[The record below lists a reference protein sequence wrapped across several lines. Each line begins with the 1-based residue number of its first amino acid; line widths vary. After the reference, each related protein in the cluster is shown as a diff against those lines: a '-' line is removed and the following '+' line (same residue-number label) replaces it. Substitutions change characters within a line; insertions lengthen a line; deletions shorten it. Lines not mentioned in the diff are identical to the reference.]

1 MKAKKTTTKSS
12 NKNTSK
18 PLVKQKAQSSSKKT
32 SNNKI
37 KEKSIEVNKKN
48 PSNNPEEISKSSHS
62 KNKDSFNVN
71 NHIVYP
77 SHGVGKI
84 IDIATIEVLNQEHN
98 LYIIY
103 FEKEKLT
110 IKIPVEKA
118 EKYGIRHLVS
128 KKEMEEVLSILRGGI
143 KKIKGMWSRRAQEYE
158 EKINSG
164 NITLLAEV
172 IRDLT
177 RDIADSDRSFS
188 ERLIYETAI
197 FRLASEYAII
207 FNIPVESAKE
217 KITSVAK
224 DKVISDSK
232 NKDFDID
239 FDDMVKS
246 LNEDDEEDDNDEEDE
261 DEDDDEEHYKSL
273 DKYSQDDD
281 EEEDFMEQFKKAEK
295 SIKKDKKVTVKSKKS
310 KK

>member
-1 MKAKKTTTKSS
+1 MKAKKTTIKSS

-18 PLVKQKAQSSSKKT
+18 SFIKQQTESSSKKLV
-32 SNNKI
+32 NKV
-37 KEKSIEVNKKN
+37 KEKSVESNKK
-48 PSNNPEEISKSSHS
+48 STLNNPEENIKTSHLI
-62 KNKDSFNVN
+62 NKDSFSVN
-71 NHIVYP
+71 NYIVYP

-84 IDIATIEVLNQEHN
+84 INIDTLKILNQEHN

-118 EKYGIRHLVS
+118 QKYGIRHLVS
-128 KKEMEEVLSILRGGI
+128 KKEIEEVLAILRGGV

-164 NITLLAEV
+164 NIVLLAEV

-177 RDIADSDRSFS
+177 RDILDSDRSFS

-207 FNIPVESAKE
+207 FNISVDLAKE
-217 KITSVAK
+217 KVISVAK

-232 NKDFDID
+232 HKDFDLD
-239 FDDMVKS
+239 FDDIVKS
-246 LNEDDEEDDNDEEDE
+246 LNEEEDDEEEEDE
-261 DEDDDEEHYKSL
+261 EEDDDEEHYKSL

-281 EEEDFMEQFKKAEK
+281 DEDFMEQFKKAEK
-295 SIKKDKKVTVKSKKS
+295 SIKKDKKTNVKSRKLKK
-310 KK
+310 

>member
-1 MKAKKTTTKSS
+1 MKAKKTTAKAF
-12 NKNTSK
+12 NKNASK
-18 PLVKQKAQSSSKKT
+18 PLVKQKIESSSKKT

-48 PSNNPEEISKSSHS
+48 PSNNSEEISKTSHS
-62 KNKDSFNVN
+62 KNKNSFNVN

-84 IDIATIEVLNQEHN
+84 IDIATIKVLNQEHN

-232 NKDFDID
+232 NKDFDLD

-261 DEDDDEEHYKSL
+261 DDDDEEHYKSL

-295 SIKKDKKVTVKSKKS
+295 SIKKDKKITVKSKKS

>member
-1 MKAKKTTTKSS
+1 MKAKKTTIKSS

-18 PLVKQKAQSSSKKT
+18 SFIKQQTESSSKKLV
-32 SNNKI
+32 NKV
-37 KEKSIEVNKKN
+37 KEKSVESNKK
-48 PSNNPEEISKSSHS
+48 STLNNPEENIKTSHLI
-62 KNKDSFNVN
+62 NKDSFSVN
-71 NHIVYP
+71 NYIVYP

-84 IDIATIEVLNQEHN
+84 INIDTLKILNQEHN

-118 EKYGIRHLVS
+118 QKYGIRHLVS
-128 KKEMEEVLSILRGGI
+128 KKEIEEVLAILRGGV

-164 NITLLAEV
+164 NIVLLAEV

-177 RDIADSDRSFS
+177 RDILDSDRSFS

-207 FNIPVESAKE
+207 FNISVDLAKE
-217 KITSVAK
+217 KVISVAK

-232 NKDFDID
+232 HKDFDLD
-239 FDDMVKS
+239 FDDIVKS
-246 LNEDDEEDDNDEEDE
+246 LNEEEDDDEEEDEE
-261 DEDDDEEHYKSL
+261 EDDDEEHYKSL
-273 DKYSQDDD
+273 DKYSQEDDD
-281 EEEDFMEQFKKAEK
+281 EDFMEQFKKAEK
-295 SIKKDKKVTVKSKKS
+295 SIKKDKKTNVKSRKLKK
-310 KK
+310 

>member
-1 MKAKKTTTKSS
+1 MKAKKNIKNSEKNKPLKSATKNIGKNQEKPIKNNPKTKANQTEEIKINKTTT
-12 NKNTSK
+12 
-18 PLVKQKAQSSSKKT
+18 
-32 SNNKI
+32 
-37 KEKSIEVNKKN
+37 
-48 PSNNPEEISKSSHS
+48 S
-62 KNKDSFNVN
+62 KNKDNFQIN
-71 NHIVYP
+71 NYIVYP

-84 IDIATIEVLNQEHN
+84 INIETLNVLNQPQK

-118 EKYGIRHLVS
+118 EKFGIRHLAL
-128 KKEMEEVLSILRGGI
+128 KKEIEEVLIVLRGGV

-164 NITLLAEV
+164 SIMLLAEV

-177 RDIADSDRSFS
+177 RDIQDSDRSFS

-197 FRLASEYAII
+197 FRLASEYAIVL
-207 FNIPVESAKE
+207 NVSVDNAKDR
-217 KITSVAK
+217 IISIAK
-224 DKVISDSK
+224 DKIISEPK
-232 NKDFDID
+232 GKDFDLD

-246 LNEDDEEDDNDEEDE
+246 LHDEDE
-261 DEDDDEEHYKSL
+261 DEDDDEEDDDDEEEHYKAL
-273 DKYSQDDD
+273 DKYSQEEDDD
-281 EEEDFMEQFKKAEK
+281 DFMEQFKKAEK
-295 SIKKDKKVTVKSKKS
+295 NIQKDKKSINKPAKKS

>member
-1 MKAKKTTTKSS
+1 MKAKKITKITQKNQIKQKTEEKSKKSTAKSNPKITEKTTKH
-12 NKNTSK
+12 
-18 PLVKQKAQSSSKKT
+18 SKKT
-32 SNNKI
+32 PLNTQ
-37 KEKSIEVNKKN
+37 
-48 PSNNPEEISKSSHS
+48 PEEIKINKTVLPKS
-62 KNKDSFNVN
+62 KDSFNVSN
-71 NHIVYP
+71 YIVYP

-84 IDIATIEVLNQEHN
+84 TSIDNLTILNQEHK

-128 KKEMEEVLSILRGGI
+128 KKEIEEVLTILRGGV

-164 NITLLAEV
+164 NIMLLAEV

-177 RDIADSDRSFS
+177 RDIQDGDRSFS

-197 FRLASEYAII
+197 FRLANEYAII
-207 FNIPVESAKE
+207 FNISLDVAKE
-217 KITSVAK
+217 KVVAIAK
-224 DKVISDSK
+224 DKVTIEPK
-232 NKDFDID
+232 GKDFDLD
-239 FDDMVKS
+239 FDNMVKS
-246 LNEDDEEDDNDEEDE
+246 LHEEDEEEDE
-261 DEDDDEEHYKSL
+261 DEEEEDDDEEHYKSL
-273 DKYSQDDD
+273 DKYSQEDD
-281 EEEDFMEQFKKAEK
+281 EDDFMEQFKKAEK
-295 SIKKDKKVTVKSKKS
+295 NIKKDKKSTNKTAKKS

>member
-1 MKAKKTTTKSS
+1 MKAKKTTIKSS

-18 PLVKQKAQSSSKKT
+18 SFIKQQTESSSKKLV
-32 SNNKI
+32 NKV
-37 KEKSIEVNKKN
+37 KEKSVESNKK
-48 PSNNPEEISKSSHS
+48 STLNNPEENIKTSHLT
-62 KNKDSFNVN
+62 NKDSFSVN
-71 NHIVYP
+71 NYIVYP

-84 IDIATIEVLNQEHN
+84 INIDTLKILNQEHN

-118 EKYGIRHLVS
+118 QKYGIRHLVS
-128 KKEMEEVLSILRGGI
+128 KKEIEEVLAILRGGV

-164 NITLLAEV
+164 NIVLLAEV

-177 RDIADSDRSFS
+177 RDILDSDRSFS

-207 FNIPVESAKE
+207 FNISVDLAKE
-217 KITSVAK
+217 KVISVAK

-232 NKDFDID
+232 HKDFDLD
-239 FDDMVKS
+239 FDDIVKS
-246 LNEDDEEDDNDEEDE
+246 LNEEEDDDEEEDEE
-261 DEDDDEEHYKSL
+261 EDDDEEHYKSL
-273 DKYSQDDD
+273 DKYSQEDDD
-281 EEEDFMEQFKKAEK
+281 EDFMEQFKKAEK
-295 SIKKDKKVTVKSKKS
+295 SIKKDKKTNVKSRKLKK
-310 KK
+310 

>member
-1 MKAKKTTTKSS
+1 MKAKKITKITQKNQIKQKTEEKSKKSIAKSNPKITEKTTKH
-12 NKNTSK
+12 
-18 PLVKQKAQSSSKKT
+18 SKKT
-32 SNNKI
+32 PLNTQ
-37 KEKSIEVNKKN
+37 
-48 PSNNPEEISKSSHS
+48 PEEIKINKTVLPKS
-62 KNKDSFNVN
+62 KDSFNVSN
-71 NHIVYP
+71 YIVYP

-84 IDIATIEVLNQEHN
+84 TSIDNLTILNQEHK

-128 KKEMEEVLSILRGGI
+128 KKEIEEVLTILRGGV

-164 NITLLAEV
+164 NIMLLAEV

-177 RDIADSDRSFS
+177 RDIQDGDRSFS

-197 FRLASEYAII
+197 FRLANEYAII
-207 FNIPVESAKE
+207 FNISLDVAKE
-217 KITSVAK
+217 KVVAIAK
-224 DKVISDSK
+224 DKITIEPK
-232 NKDFDID
+232 GKDFDLD
-239 FDDMVKS
+239 FDNMVKS
-246 LNEDDEEDDNDEEDE
+246 LHEEDDDEDEEEDE
-261 DEDDDEEHYKSL
+261 EDDDEEHYKSL
-273 DKYSQDDD
+273 DKYSQEDD
-281 EEEDFMEQFKKAEK
+281 EDDFMEQFKKAEK
-295 SIKKDKKVTVKSKKS
+295 NIKKDKKSTNKTAKKS

>member
-1 MKAKKTTTKSS
+1 MKAKKITKITQKNKIKQKTEEKSKKSIAKSNQKITEKTTKH
-12 NKNTSK
+12 
-18 PLVKQKAQSSSKKT
+18 SKKT
-32 SNNKI
+32 PLNTQ
-37 KEKSIEVNKKN
+37 
-48 PSNNPEEISKSSHS
+48 PEEIKINKTVLPKS
-62 KNKDSFNVN
+62 KDSFNVSN
-71 NHIVYP
+71 YIVYP

-84 IDIATIEVLNQEHN
+84 TSIDNLTILNQEHK

-128 KKEMEEVLSILRGGI
+128 KKEIEEVLTILRGGV

-164 NITLLAEV
+164 NIMLLAEV

-177 RDIADSDRSFS
+177 RDIQDGDRSFS

-197 FRLASEYAII
+197 FRLANEYAII
-207 FNIPVESAKE
+207 FNISLDVAKE
-217 KITSVAK
+217 KVVAIAK
-224 DKVISDSK
+224 DKITIEPK
-232 NKDFDID
+232 GKDFDLD
-239 FDDMVKS
+239 FDNMVKS
-246 LNEDDEEDDNDEEDE
+246 LHEEDDDEEDDEEE
-261 DEDDDEEHYKSL
+261 EDDDEEHYKSL
-273 DKYSQDDD
+273 DKYSQEDD
-281 EEEDFMEQFKKAEK
+281 EDDFMEQFKKAEK
-295 SIKKDKKVTVKSKKS
+295 NIKKDKKSTNKTAKKS

>member
-1 MKAKKTTTKSS
+1 MKAKKITKITQ
-12 NKNTSK
+12 KNQI
-18 PLVKQKAQSSSKKT
+18 KQKTEEKSKKSTAKSNPKITEKAIKNSKKT
-32 SNNKI
+32 PF
-37 KEKSIEVNKKN
+37 N
-48 PSNNPEEISKSSHS
+48 PQPEEIKINKTNLPKS
-62 KNKDSFNVN
+62 KDSFNVN
-71 NHIVYP
+71 SYIVYP

-84 IDIATIEVLNQEHN
+84 TSIENLTILNQEHK

-128 KKEMEEVLSILRGGI
+128 KKEIEEVLAILRGGV

-164 NITLLAEV
+164 NIMLLAEV

-177 RDIADSDRSFS
+177 RDIQDGDRSFS

-197 FRLASEYAII
+197 FRLANEYAII
-207 FNIPVESAKE
+207 FNIALDIAKE
-217 KITSVAK
+217 KVIAIAK
-224 DKVISDSK
+224 DKITIEPK
-232 NKDFDID
+232 GKDFDLD

-246 LNEDDEEDDNDEEDE
+246 LHEEDDDEDEEEDE
-261 DEDDDEEHYKSL
+261 EDDDEEHYKSL
-273 DKYSQDDD
+273 DKYSQEDD
-281 EEEDFMEQFKKAEK
+281 EDDFMEQFKKAEK
-295 SIKKDKKVTVKSKKS
+295 NIKKDKKSTNKTAKKS

>member
-1 MKAKKTTTKSS
+1 MKAKKTTIKSS

-18 PLVKQKAQSSSKKT
+18 SLVKQKTDSSSQKLINKTKEKLSESNKKT
-32 SNNKI
+32 SINNLEENI
-37 KEKSIEVNKKN
+37 KT
-48 PSNNPEEISKSSHS
+48 SHS
-62 KNKDSFNVN
+62 KNKDYFNVN
-71 NHIVYP
+71 NYIVYP

-84 IDIATIEVLNQEHN
+84 INIDNLKILNQEHN

-128 KKEMEEVLSILRGGI
+128 KKEIEDVLAILRGGI

-164 NITLLAEV
+164 NIVLLAEV

-177 RDIADSDRSFS
+177 RDILDSDRSFS

-207 FNIPVESAKE
+207 FNISVDLAKE
-217 KITSVAK
+217 KIISVAK

-232 NKDFDID
+232 NKDFDLD
-239 FDDMVKS
+239 FDDIVKS
-246 LNEDDEEDDNDEEDE
+246 LKEDEEDDDDDDEEE
-261 DEDDDEEHYKSL
+261 EDDDEEHYKSL
-273 DKYSQDDD
+273 DKYSQEDD
-281 EEEDFMEQFKKAEK
+281 EEDFMEQFKKAEK
-295 SIKKDKKVTVKSKKS
+295 SIKKDKKTNIKSRKLKK
-310 KK
+310 

>member
-1 MKAKKTTTKSS
+1 MINKTKEKLSES
-12 NKNTSK
+12 N
-18 PLVKQKAQSSSKKT
+18 KKT
-32 SNNKI
+32 SINNLEENI
-37 KEKSIEVNKKN
+37 KT
-48 PSNNPEEISKSSHS
+48 SHS
-62 KNKDSFNVN
+62 KNKDSFNIN
-71 NHIVYP
+71 NYIVYP

-84 IDIATIEVLNQEHN
+84 INIDNLKILNQEHN

-128 KKEMEEVLSILRGGI
+128 KKEIEDVLAILRGGI

-164 NITLLAEV
+164 NIVLLAEV

-177 RDIADSDRSFS
+177 RDILDSDRSFS

-207 FNIPVESAKE
+207 FNISVDLAKE
-217 KITSVAK
+217 KIISVAK

-232 NKDFDID
+232 NKDFDLD
-239 FDDMVKS
+239 FDDIVKS
-246 LNEDDEEDDNDEEDE
+246 LKEDEEDDDDDEEDE
-261 DEDDDEEHYKSL
+261 EDDDEEHYKSL
-273 DKYSQDDD
+273 DKYSQEDD
-281 EEEDFMEQFKKAEK
+281 EEDFMEQFKKAEK
-295 SIKKDKKVTVKSKKS
+295 SIKKDKKTNTKSRKLKK
-310 KK
+310 